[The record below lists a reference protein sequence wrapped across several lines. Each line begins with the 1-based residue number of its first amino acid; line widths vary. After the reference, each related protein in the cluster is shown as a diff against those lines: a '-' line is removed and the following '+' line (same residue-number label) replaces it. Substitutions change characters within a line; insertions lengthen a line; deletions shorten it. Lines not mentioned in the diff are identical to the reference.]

1 MVMGHYATALIPWA
15 YNSQRKVAPFWMLL
29 LATQFLDF
37 LMIAFIL
44 AGIESITPTAF
55 FQASFLNM
63 RVDMTYS
70 HDLLPVL
77 GWAVGLAVLAGIV
90 FRNWLAAVW
99 VFSLC
104 ILHELFD
111 TAVGFTHYIF
121 GPETTAFGF
130 NLYNT
135 QPITGI
141 LIEAIV
147 CFGILTWYLKKRS
160 DQGEPV
166 AKNTKIGLYAIL
178 VGLTIGLLPMANQ
191 PLSYFLG

>member
-29 LATQFLDF
+29 LAAQFFDF
-37 LMIAFIL
+37 IMIAFVLI
-44 AGIESITPTAF
+44 GIESVTPEQI

-77 GWAVGLAVLAGIV
+77 GWSVGLAVLAGIL
-90 FRNWLAAVW
+90 FKNWLAAVW

-104 ILHELFD
+104 ILHEIFD
-111 TAVGFTHYIF
+111 IAVGFTHYIF

-135 QPITGI
+135 QPIMGI

-160 DQGEPV
+160 DQGEAV
-166 AKNTKIGLYAIL
+166 ARNVKIGLYAIL
-178 VGLTIGLLPMANQ
+178 VGLTIGLLPIANQ

>member
-29 LATQFLDF
+29 LAAQFLDF
-37 LMIAFIL
+37 IMLAFVLI
-44 AGIESITPTAF
+44 GIESITPQDF

-77 GWAVGLAVLAGIV
+77 CWSVGLAVLAGIL
-90 FRNWLAAVW
+90 FKNWLAAVW

-111 TAVGFTHYIF
+111 IAVGFTHYIF

-147 CFGILTWYLKKRS
+147 CFGILTWYFKKRS
-160 DQGEPV
+160 DQGGPV
-166 AKNTKIGLYAIL
+166 AKNIKIGLYAIL
-178 VGLTIGLLPMANQ
+178 VGITIGLLPMANQ
-191 PLSYFLG
+191 PLSHFVG